1 MLIYHW
7 YIKETAMLTPEQEVE
22 CQKLK
27 AIFQERA
34 GMTQKEFVA
43 KYKLGTPANLG
54 QYLNGRRP
62 IPVVLAAKLA
72 SILGV
77 KISDF
82 SPRLEKEAAASG
94 IFTNVNIAE
103 PQSTRLIPVL
113 SYVQAGNLTNYD
125 SFDRAAG
132 EFPNC
137 NFISVDADYPECFAL
152 IIKGNSMEP
161 LFKEDDI
168 IIVEPY
174 VDPHP
179 GDFVVARRDSDFSF
193 GTETTFKKYRTRGIN
208 RYGNPIFELVP
219 LNEDYPTFNSETD
232 HLIIVGVMIE
242 HRRKYRIRI

>member
-1 MLIYHW
+1 
-7 YIKETAMLTPEQEVE
+7 MLTPEQEVE

-34 GMTQKEFVA
+34 GMTQKEFAA

-62 IPVVLAAKLA
+62 IPVVLGAKLA

-82 SPRLEKEAAASG
+82 SPRLEREAASSG
-94 IFTNVNIAE
+94 IFTNVAIAE
-103 PQSTRLIPVL
+103 PQRTRLIPIL
-113 SYVQAGNLTNYD
+113 SYVQAGNLTNHSSLD
-125 SFDRAAG
+125 SVVDLS
-132 EFPNC
+132 NC
-137 NFISVDADYPECFAL
+137 EFISVDADYPECFAL

-174 VDPHP
+174 TNPHP

-219 LNEDYPTFNSETD
+219 LNEDYPTFNSEMD

-242 HRRKYRIRI
+242 HRRKYRTHL